1 MTENWGPCP
10 MKRWGLGCAVKD
22 DLSSHPAEVVELKT
36 QTVWACG
43 LGLPS
48 SDLALGWVNRLC
60 LQPGVLV
67 AYTEAVREVWTGQ
80 PVRTLGREESP
91 PAGRPQCVET
101 A

>member
-48 SDLALGWVNRLC
+48 SDLALG
-60 LQPGVLV
+60 
-67 AYTEAVREVWTGQ
+67 
-80 PVRTLGREESP
+80 
-91 PAGRPQCVET
+91 
-101 A
+101 